1 MLNNQEVNKCHLRI
15 FFLSINDKL
24 RWLIVCVYVFVDPRN
39 LEVIFK
45 PLNYQ
50 VKKNNFW
57 FEVKFKCK

>member
-1 MLNNQEVNKCHLRI
+1 MPFKNI
-15 FFLSINDKL
+15 FLSINDKL

-57 FEVKFKCK
+57 FEIKFKCK